1 MTPNRP
7 FETDRSKRASPAITA
22 AQWRRLDEYSDID
35 ALHPCREFMTVSEKT
50 RSQETKISRWGVA
63 ALPLSI
69 FIGVVLGA
77 AVGAAVAHI
86 GIGVAVGAG
95 FGVGVGV
102 AVTVAIFVFRSE
114 PPGSQ

>member
-1 MTPNRP
+1 MERKLG
-7 FETDRSKRASPAITA
+7 RSLLA
-22 AQWRRLDEYSDID
+22 
-35 ALHPCREFMTVSEKT
+35 MTVSEKNG
-50 RSQETKISRWGVA
+50 SQGTKISRWGVV

-69 FIGVVLGA
+69 FLGVVLGA
-77 AVGAAVAHI
+77 VVGAAVAHV

>member
-63 ALPLSI
+63 VLPLSV
-69 FIGVVLGA
+69 FVGVVLGA
-77 AVGAAVAHI
+77 AVGAAVANI
-86 GIGVAVGAG
+86 GIGVAIGAG
-95 FGVGVGV
+95 VWGWVRGCAKGWGF
-102 AVTVAIFVFRSE
+102 FFLS
-114 PPGSQ
+114 PPTPGF